1 MSMTGKLKM
10 CGKKTFINYFNF
22 SFDMPTSNYMKRNDI
37 FRNGIISKN
46 LEMDCRG
53 RRRIFRA
60 NLNNN
65 F

>member
-1 MSMTGKLKM
+1 M
-10 CGKKTFINYFNF
+10 NYFNF
-22 SFDMPTSNYMKRNDI
+22 SFDMPTSNYMKKNDI
-37 FRNGIISKN
+37 FRNDIILGN
-46 LEMDCRG
+46 LETDCRG